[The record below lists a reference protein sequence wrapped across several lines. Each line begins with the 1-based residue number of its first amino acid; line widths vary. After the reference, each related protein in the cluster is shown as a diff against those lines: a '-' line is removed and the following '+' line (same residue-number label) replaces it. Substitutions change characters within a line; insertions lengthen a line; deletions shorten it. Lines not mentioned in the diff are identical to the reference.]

1 MACSPVP
8 AALALRRILN
18 QLASSAIFFGRTCG
32 VATIIYRLFF
42 NLKISAVVDHAVGV
56 WWVNFFASCGRDDKP
71 MVACVS
77 PGKRTGG
84 REGIRCGARF
94 SFAFTRSV

>member
-42 NLKISAVVDHAVGV
+42 NLRSSAVVDHVVDV
-56 WWVNFFASCGRDDKP
+56 WWVSLFASCGSDDKP
-71 MVACVS
+71 RVVCVS
-77 PGKRTGG
+77 PGKRTGS
-84 REGIRCGARF
+84 REGIRRGARF